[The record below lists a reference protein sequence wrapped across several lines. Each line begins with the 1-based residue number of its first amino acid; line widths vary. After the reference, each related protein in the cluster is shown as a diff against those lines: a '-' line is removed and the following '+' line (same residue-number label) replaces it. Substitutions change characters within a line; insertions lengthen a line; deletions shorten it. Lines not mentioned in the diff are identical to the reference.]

1 MNAGYNFKYYCQISK
16 IWWHSEVDILPGKCL
31 YISKL
36 QPEQKEHKINLH
48 ICVTYTI
55 IILSSFHQINFVK
68 PSIFP
73 TRTIPDVL
81 VKYIWRLS
89 HVYAQLKIWM
99 SLWMLRFQIK
109 LGFFFIHPF
118 RRNLLRQMKKN

>member
-1 MNAGYNFKYYCQISK
+1 M
-16 IWWHSEVDILPGKCL
+16 
-31 YISKL
+31 SKL

-55 IILSSFHQINFVK
+55 IILSSSHQINFVE

-81 VKYIWRLS
+81 VKYIWGLS

-99 SLWMLRFQIK
+99 SFWMLRFQIK
-109 LGFFFIHPF
+109 LVFFFFSSI
-118 RRNLLRQMKKN
+118 LLEEIY